1 MDKSI
6 KEIKKL
12 FTVFLLIGFFIQA
25 VLFSFYYIIDYK
37 SSKIIIHRTSITS
50 YLSDIR
56 YLITYSY
63 LKNIKDSAYDKNEI
77 ENIVSKIDRDINF
90 LIMMEKQN
98 MFYQSQYRD
107 NRVILEDFYKLKS
120 YFNNFKDMTF
130 DYNNQKV
137 DITVYENVHNDFLKY
152 TNNLEE
158 KLNLTFNKVFNE
170 FIDLKNLFYIL
181 MIFFVILS
189 IFFIIFTYRREI
201 NKILHINEQNKLI
214 VQLSKLATMGQIID
228 IVAHQWKQ
236 PLNIISTNI
245 MKLEFIN
252 EVSKEQINQISNTI
266 NHQLVHLRETID
278 EFRNFFRNE
287 KTVQSI
293 EINALFESILLLL
306 RDDMINN
313 KIELIIKGDKE
324 LNIDVIVNEFKH
336 VFINLINNSKEA
348 FIENNIIDRKI
359 EINIYTSMK
368 NIIIEYTDNAG
379 GIKDEIIREIF
390 KLNYTTKE
398 TGTGIGLYLC
408 KCIIERIN
416 GSIHV
421 SSMDDGAYFKVVLP
435 NMIENR

>member
-336 VFINLINNSKEA
+336 FFINLINNSKEA

>member
-313 KIELIIKGDKE
+313 KIELIIKGVKE

>member
-214 VQLSKLATMGQIID
+214 VQLSKLATMGKIID

-306 RDDMINN
+306 RDDIINN

-421 SSMDDGAYFKVVLP
+421 SSMDDGACFKVVLP

>member
-214 VQLSKLATMGQIID
+214 VQLSKLATMGKIID

-306 RDDMINN
+306 RDDIINN

-336 VFINLINNSKEA
+336 VFINLINNQT
-348 FIENNIIDRKI
+348 IVCLN
-359 EINIYTSMK
+359 
-368 NIIIEYTDNAG
+368 
-379 GIKDEIIREIF
+379 
-390 KLNYTTKE
+390 KLKKT
-398 TGTGIGLYLC
+398 L
-408 KCIIERIN
+408 
-416 GSIHV
+416 
-421 SSMDDGAYFKVVLP
+421 D
-435 NMIENR
+435 

>member
-214 VQLSKLATMGQIID
+214 VQLSKLATMGKIID

-398 TGTGIGLYLC
+398 IGTGIGLYLC

-421 SSMDDGAYFKVVLP
+421 SSMDDGACFKVVLP

>member
-214 VQLSKLATMGQIID
+214 VQLSKLTTMGQIIN

-421 SSMDDGAYFKVVLP
+421 SSMDDGACFKVVLP

>member
-1 MDKSI
+1 
-6 KEIKKL
+6 
-12 FTVFLLIGFFIQA
+12 
-25 VLFSFYYIIDYK
+25 
-37 SSKIIIHRTSITS
+37 
-50 YLSDIR
+50 
-56 YLITYSY
+56 
-63 LKNIKDSAYDKNEI
+63 
-77 ENIVSKIDRDINF
+77 
-90 LIMMEKQN
+90 
-98 MFYQSQYRD
+98 
-107 NRVILEDFYKLKS
+107 
-120 YFNNFKDMTF
+120 
-130 DYNNQKV
+130 
-137 DITVYENVHNDFLKY
+137 
-152 TNNLEE
+152 
-158 KLNLTFNKVFNE
+158 
-170 FIDLKNLFYIL
+170 
-181 MIFFVILS
+181 
-189 IFFIIFTYRREI
+189 
-201 NKILHINEQNKLI
+201 
-214 VQLSKLATMGQIID
+214 MGQIID

-421 SSMDDGAYFKVVLP
+421 SSMDDGACFKVVLP

>member
-1 MDKSI
+1 
-6 KEIKKL
+6 
-12 FTVFLLIGFFIQA
+12 
-25 VLFSFYYIIDYK
+25 
-37 SSKIIIHRTSITS
+37 
-50 YLSDIR
+50 
-56 YLITYSY
+56 
-63 LKNIKDSAYDKNEI
+63 
-77 ENIVSKIDRDINF
+77 
-90 LIMMEKQN
+90 
-98 MFYQSQYRD
+98 
-107 NRVILEDFYKLKS
+107 
-120 YFNNFKDMTF
+120 
-130 DYNNQKV
+130 
-137 DITVYENVHNDFLKY
+137 
-152 TNNLEE
+152 
-158 KLNLTFNKVFNE
+158 
-170 FIDLKNLFYIL
+170 
-181 MIFFVILS
+181 
-189 IFFIIFTYRREI
+189 
-201 NKILHINEQNKLI
+201 
-214 VQLSKLATMGQIID
+214 
-228 IVAHQWKQ
+228 
-236 PLNIISTNI
+236 

-421 SSMDDGAYFKVVLP
+421 SSMDDGACFKVVLP

>member
-214 VQLSKLATMGQIID
+214 VQLSKLATMGQIIN

-368 NIIIEYTDNAG
+368 NIIIEYTDNAA

-421 SSMDDGAYFKVVLP
+421 SSMDDGACFKVVLP

>member
-214 VQLSKLATMGQIID
+214 VQLSKLATMGQIIN

-398 TGTGIGLYLC
+398 IGTGIGLYLC

-421 SSMDDGAYFKVVLP
+421 SSMDDGACFKVVLP

>member
-12 FTVFLLIGFFIQA
+12 LTVFLLIGFFIQA

-421 SSMDDGAYFKVVLP
+421 SSMDDGACFKVVLP

>member
-107 NRVILEDFYKLKS
+107 NRVILEYFYKLKS

-214 VQLSKLATMGQIID
+214 VQLSKLATMGQIIN

-421 SSMDDGAYFKVVLP
+421 SSMDDGACFKVVLP

>member
-214 VQLSKLATMGQIID
+214 VQLSKLATMGKIID

-266 NHQLVHLRETID
+266 NHQLVYLRETID

-306 RDDMINN
+306 RDDIINN

-421 SSMDDGAYFKVVLP
+421 SSMDDGACFKVVLP

>member
-336 VFINLINNSKEA
+336 VFINLINNSKES

>member
-421 SSMDDGAYFKVVLP
+421 SSMDDGACFKVVLP

>member
-214 VQLSKLATMGQIID
+214 VQLSKLATMGQIIN

-336 VFINLINNSKEA
+336 IFINLINNSKEA

-421 SSMDDGAYFKVVLP
+421 SSMDDGACFKVVLP

>member
-214 VQLSKLATMGQIID
+214 VQLSKLATMSQIIN

-421 SSMDDGAYFKVVLP
+421 SSMDDGACFKVVLP

>member
-214 VQLSKLATMGQIID
+214 VQLSKLATMGQIIN

-379 GIKDEIIREIF
+379 GIKDKIIREIF

-421 SSMDDGAYFKVVLP
+421 SSMDDGACFKVVLP

>member
-130 DYNNQKV
+130 DYKNQKV

-214 VQLSKLATMGQIID
+214 VQLSKLATMGQIIN

-421 SSMDDGAYFKVVLP
+421 SSMDDGACFKVVLP

>member
-214 VQLSKLATMGQIID
+214 VQLSKLATMGQIIN

-421 SSMDDGAYFKVVLP
+421 SSMDDGACFKVVLP

>member
-214 VQLSKLATMGQIID
+214 VQLSKLATMGKIID

-379 GIKDEIIREIF
+379 GIKDKIIREIF

-421 SSMDDGAYFKVVLP
+421 SSMDDGACFKVVLP

>member
-214 VQLSKLATMGQIID
+214 VQLSKLATMGKIID

-421 SSMDDGAYFKVVLP
+421 SSMDDGACFKVVLP